1 MHNAS
6 LLKGYENTRL
16 VHYNDM
22 REFEGRMVDYKNLP
36 EYDSPGVLKYNGR
49 DNNGNLVQIYTEH
62 GSHVGV
68 IAATRMGK
76 STSITIPYIRS
87 FARQKRKKSMVI
99 SDPKGEVYRKTANAL
114 RSEGYTVLL
123 LNLRDALHSEY
134 WNPLTIIRRKYLDA
148 FKVYDEVKIVKEG
161 RKTYYK
167 LRGQV
172 YKNQAALDDIIE
184 RIIAIALDDVSNDIE
199 NLCAMAIAVESQKD
213 PYWENSARLVLQAFI
228 WAMLEDSRNETKNS
242 SKKKDWPLVTE
253 ETFTFSTIF
262 TILASFR
269 SHRSNLEDGGY
280 FTDRTPSSRAYVLAK
295 DNFLDQATSTR
306 QNILCVFNTKMAPF
320 RESTVRLITSGNS
333 FDFASLIEKPTAV
346 FIDYKDEVQAH
357 YHVISLFVQDCYR
370 YLIDFATEQPSGALE
385 VPFYFMLDEFGN
397 FPKIENFKTVISA
410 AAGRKVFFVL
420 IMQSFAQLNEVYGHD
435 TAEII
440 RDNLNVQIMLGTN
453 NPSTLE
459 EFSKCCG
466 EYTRLSPLSALNGS
480 GVDIDQYQTETI
492 RRIPKSML
500 AHFEP
505 GECVITEAN
514 SGYVMWSKLERYYL
528 CPEFTDIELDDEKRY
543 QSPINPFDE
552 KYTYVITKSDNDD
565 DDYDLF

>member
-16 VHYNDM
+16 VHYNDLSELSD
-22 REFEGRMVDYKNLP
+22 RIVDYRNLP
-36 EYDSPGVLKYNGR
+36 EFDSPGVLKYNGR
-49 DNNGNLVQIYTEH
+49 DKNGNLVQIYTEH
-62 GSHVGV
+62 GSHVGG

-114 RSEGYTVLL
+114 RAEGYTVLL

-148 FKVYDEVKIVKEG
+148 FKVYDEVKVVKEG
-161 RKTYYK
+161 RKTFYK

-172 YKNQAALDDIIE
+172 YKNQTALDDTIE

-199 NLCAMAIAVESQKD
+199 NLCRMAICVESQND

-228 WAMLEDSRNETKNS
+228 WAMLEDSRKETKNP
-242 SKKKDWPLVTE
+242 SKRRDWPLITE

-269 SHRSNLEDGGY
+269 SHRTNLEDGGY
-280 FTDRTPSSRAYVLAK
+280 FTDRKPSSRAYVLAK

-306 QNILCVFNTKMAPF
+306 QNILCIFNTKMAPF
-320 RESTVRLITSGNS
+320 RESTVRLITSCNS

-370 YLIDFATEQPSGALE
+370 YLIDYATEQPSGALDI
-385 VPFYFMLDEFGN
+385 PFYFVLDEFGN

-435 TAEII
+435 TSEII

-480 GVDIDQYQTETI
+480 GADIDQYQTETI

-500 AHFEP
+500 AHFEA

-528 CPEFTDIELDDEKRY
+528 CPEFTDVELDDEKRY
-543 QSPINPFDE
+543 QSPLNPFDE
-552 KYTYVITKSDNDD
+552 KYTYVISKNDDDD

>member
-22 REFEGRMVDYKNLP
+22 REFEHRMVDYKNLP
-36 EYDSPGVLKYNGR
+36 EYDSPGVLKYDGR
-49 DNNGNLVQIYTEH
+49 DNNGNLVQLYTEH

-114 RSEGYTVLL
+114 RAEGYTVLL

-161 RKTYYK
+161 RKTVYK
-167 LRGQV
+167 LRGQI
-172 YKNQAALDDIIE
+172 YKNQTALDDTIE

-199 NLCAMAIAVESQKD
+199 NLCRMAICVESQKD

-228 WAMLEDSRNETKNS
+228 WAMLEDSRKETKNP
-242 SKKKDWPLVTE
+242 SKRKDWPLITE

-269 SHRSNLEDGGY
+269 SHRTNLEDGGY
-280 FTDRTPSSRAYVLAK
+280 FTDRKPSSRAYVLAK

-306 QNILCVFNTKMAPF
+306 QNILCVFNTKMSPF
-320 RESTVRLITSGNS
+320 RESTVRLITSANS
-333 FDFASLIEKPTAV
+333 FDFSSLIEKPTAV

-370 YLIDFATEQPSGALE
+370 YLIDYATEQPSGALDI
-385 VPFYFMLDEFGN
+385 PFYFMLDEFGN

-528 CPEFTDIELDDEKRY
+528 CPEFTDVEMDDEKKY
-543 QSPINPFDE
+543 QSPLNPFDE
-552 KYTYVITKSDNDD
+552 KYTYVISKNDD
-565 DDYDLF
+565 DDDDDDLF